1 MEGMSSFADLLE
13 LQDIDANLDRLAAR
27 RRSLPEIAEQ
37 AAALR
42 AADEAAR
49 ELDGAV
55 RRRRSVDRDVD
66 RVEDE
71 LQMAE
76 QKLGEQERRLFAGG
90 MSAREAQNMRSEVA
104 TLRRRVA
111 AMEDE
116 LLELLDQRE
125 GMEEEERTL
134 GENAG
139 SAAAAERRLAS
150 RLAESRATIDA
161 SVERYRRRR
170 TETLP
175 GVSPELLRLYA
186 RLRERRGG
194 IVVGETSGRVCGACH
209 LQMSI
214 AEYEEV
220 SADRIPQCIHC
231 AAILVL

>member
-1 MEGMSSFADLLE
+1 MERLSSFADLLE
-13 LQDIDANLDRLAAR
+13 LQDIDANLDKLAAR
-27 RRSLPEIAEQ
+27 RRSLPEIAEH
-37 AAALR
+37 AEARR
-42 AADEAAR
+42 AAGEAVR

-55 RRRRSVDRDVD
+55 RRRQSVDRDTD

-76 QKLGEQERRLFAGG
+76 QKLGAQERRLFAGG
-90 MSAREAQNMRSEVA
+90 MSAREAENMRSEVEI
-104 TLRRRVA
+104 LRRRVT

-125 GMEEEERTL
+125 VMQEEERTL
-134 GENAG
+134 GEKAG
-139 SAAAAERRLAS
+139 SAAEAERSLAS

-161 SVERYRRRR
+161 SVERYRERR

-175 GVSPELLRLYA
+175 GVSPELLRLYT

-231 AAILVL
+231 AAIIVL